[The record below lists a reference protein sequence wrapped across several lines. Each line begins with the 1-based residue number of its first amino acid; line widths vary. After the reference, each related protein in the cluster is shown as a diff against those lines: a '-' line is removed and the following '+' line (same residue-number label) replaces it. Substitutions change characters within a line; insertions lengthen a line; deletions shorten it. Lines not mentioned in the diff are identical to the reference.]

1 MFVADPESSMEWN
14 DSSVESVYRF
24 VKRIIALEA
33 KEKTNDRLEHYRNK
47 FIQEIS
53 NDIENFKFNLAL
65 IKLMKWEDILSKGCD
80 NKSYE
85 DFLKIFSV
93 FAPHISEE
101 LWFNSGKKSFISIE
115 SWPKVNEK
123 KIDEK
128 VEFSENLISSLIE
141 DVNQVQKFAK
151 IENLKKIKFVIAN
164 DWKYSFIKKF
174 KDMIEVERNV
184 GVLIKSLMDKEHA
197 KEISA
202 LIPALLKNP
211 TKVPII
217 VLTQKEELKI
227 IEGSK
232 KIFEEKFECKFEIEL
247 AEKSSE
253 IKAGNAMPG
262 KPAVI
267 IA

>member
-1 MFVADPESSMEWN
+1 
-14 DSSVESVYRF
+14 
-24 VKRIIALEA
+24 
-33 KEKTNDRLEHYRNK
+33 
-47 FIQEIS
+47 
-53 NDIENFKFNLAL
+53 
-65 IKLMKWEDILSKGCD
+65 
-80 NKSYE
+80 
-85 DFLKIFSV
+85 
-93 FAPHISEE
+93 
-101 LWFNSGKKSFISIE
+101 
-115 SWPKVNEK
+115 
-123 KIDEK
+123 
-128 VEFSENLISSLIE
+128 
-141 DVNQVQKFAK
+141 
-151 IENLKKIKFVIAN
+151 
-164 DWKYSFIKKF
+164 
-174 KDMIEVERNV
+174 MIEVERNV

-232 KIFEEKFECKFEIEL
+232 IIFKEKFECKVEIEL

-253 IKAGNAMPG
+253 VKAGNAMPG